1 MSAPEVPPP
10 KQIKVALQSL
20 QASADK
26 DFLKQ
31 HGLLGASGNKLAKV
45 KGSDFTK
52 MFEEFRSVAPPT
64 QHRAFRRSLSAA
76 LGEEPP
82 ADALEPDSV
91 PETSQLSPEAILA
104 DATAAFS
111 DAGQRPYGWGASAEA
126 AWLEADMPA
135 GAIPARVASDRQET
149 ADRRGGWLVVLGGV
163 QELCLAK
170 PNEDVASLGDL
181 EQPTIGDWVAV
192 RPVDGTGVP
201 QLFHVLPRTSHLV
214 RSTAADKLQVLG
226 ANVDVVFVVTSANQN
241 FNLRRLERYVTVV
254 RAGGAEPVV
263 VVNKADLMED
273 VEPLLVQ
280 ARRLAPD
287 LQVVA
292 TSTCK
297 EPGVSSVSSQLVAGK
312 TYALLG
318 SSGVGKSSLA
328 NALCGPGEKEC
339 RVSEIRGSDDT
350 GRHTTTSRSLLRLP
364 GGGALMDTP
373 GMRSMGMSGTEEEA
387 RVVAEAFADI
397 LELVDQC
404 KYSDC
409 SHEGSAEHTG
419 CAVLAAVEAGELDS
433 GRLQGF
439 LKLESEVSRAACIRM
454 ARTGGGRRGSDRAV
468 KRSGRNRD

>member
-1 MSAPEVPPP
+1 M
-10 KQIKVALQSL
+10 
-20 QASADK
+20 
-26 DFLKQ
+26 
-31 HGLLGASGNKLAKV
+31 

-52 MFEEFRSVAPPT
+52 VFEEFRNVAPPT

-76 LGEEPP
+76 LGEEIP

-91 PETSQLSPEAILA
+91 PEINQSSGDADSA
-104 DATAAFS
+104 DATAAWS

-126 AWLEADMPA
+126 AWLEAAMPA
-135 GAIPARVASDRQET
+135 GAVPARVASDRQET
-149 ADRRGGWLVVLGGV
+149 ADRKGGWLVILGGV
-163 QELCLAK
+163 KELCLAK
-170 PNEDVASLGDL
+170 PSTGVATLDDL

-192 RPVDGTGVP
+192 RRVDGGGAP
-201 QLFHVLPRTSHLV
+201 ELLHVLQRTSHLV

-254 RAGGAEPVV
+254 RAGGAVPVV

-273 VEPLLVQ
+273 VEPLLEQ

-287 LQVVA
+287 LQAVA
-292 TSTCK
+292 TSTCGN
-297 EPGVSSVSSQLVAGK
+297 PGVAAVSDQLVAGK

-328 NALCGPGEKEC
+328 NSLCGDEDKKC
-339 RVSEIRGSDDT
+339 KVSEIRGSDDT

-364 GGGALMDTP
+364 CGGALMDTP

-397 LELVDQC
+397 IELVEQC

-409 SHEGSAEHTG
+409 THEGDAAHTG

-433 GRLQGF
+433 GRLQGY
-439 LKLESEVSRAACIRM
+439 LKLEQEVSRAACIRM
-454 ARTGGGRRGSDRAV
+454 GRTGGGKRASDGYNVAGRKLEV
-468 KRSGRNRD
+468 KRSGRSVRY

>member
-1 MSAPEVPPP
+1 M
-10 KQIKVALQSL
+10 KIALQSL

-31 HGLLGASGNKLAKV
+31 HGLIGASGNKLAKV
-45 KGSDFTK
+45 KGSEFTK
-52 MFEEFRSVAPPT
+52 LFEEFRDIAPPT

-82 ADALEPDSV
+82 ADALEPDSL
-91 PETSQLSPEAILA
+91 PELNQASGEAA
-104 DATAAFS
+104 DDTTAAS
-111 DAGQRPYGWGASAEA
+111 SEPGQRPYGWGAAAEA

-135 GAIPARVASDRQET
+135 GALPARVASDRQET
-149 ADRRGGWLVVLGGV
+149 ADRKGGWLVILAGV
-163 QELCLAK
+163 QESCLAK
-170 PNEDVASLGDL
+170 PSDDVASLGEL

-192 RPVDGTGVP
+192 RRVDGGGAP
-201 QLFHVLPRTSHLV
+201 ELLRVLPRTSHLV
-214 RSTAADKLQVLG
+214 RSTAAEKLQVLG

-254 RAGGAEPVV
+254 RAGGAEPIV
-263 VVNKADLMED
+263 VVNKADLMAD

-280 ARRLAPD
+280 VRRLAPN
-287 LQVVA
+287 LQAVA
-292 TSTCK
+292 TSTCG
-297 EPGVSSVSSQLVAGK
+297 EPGVSSVSSQLTAGK

-339 RVSEIRGSDDT
+339 KVSAIRGSDDT

-364 GGGALMDTP
+364 CGGALMDTP
-373 GMRSMGMSGTEEEA
+373 GMRSMGMSGSEEEA

-409 SHEGSAEHTG
+409 SHEGSAARTG

-433 GRLQGF
+433 GRLTGF
-439 LKLESEVSRAACIRM
+439 LKLEEEVARAACIRM
-454 ARTGGGRRGSDRAV
+454 ARTGGSRRGSDRPV